1 MCGSAAKTSCAASS
15 YSSSSSSSSSSSRR
29 RRRVREKEIG
39 VNGGCHCQEGR
50 DGGTSRANERRCSFY
65 ICYAPRPPSSYKRG
79 MAHIPSRRQCGAP
92 PLPSSTE
99 TSFHVDCVIF
109 ALTDRQ
115 GLHVHSEFFYS
126 VVRVPLFHSFCRYS
140 RFERG
145 RHAAR
150 PGMSATGIRCS
161 LACPMSWD
169 DD

>member
-1 MCGSAAKTSCAASS
+1 MVVAIAK
-15 YSSSSSSSSSSSRR
+15 
-29 RRRVREKEIG
+29 K
-39 VNGGCHCQEGR
+39 GGTEGR
-50 DGGTSRANERRCSFY
+50 VERTNEDVPFISVMRLVL
-65 ICYAPRPPSSYKRG
+65 PPPTNGAWRT
-79 MAHIPSRRQCGAP
+79 SRRQCGAP
-92 PLPSSTE
+92 PPPSSTE

-115 GLHVHSEFFYS
+115 GLRVHSEFFYS